1 MQASAAAARY
11 EKDEKPKTKLFSLR
25 TPYMKQGRITQLVA
39 ETENMW
45 IHTKINYEGG
55 ENEIHTHL
63 DEDHSFIVLE
73 GQMSVF
79 DEKGNELKVGKYQGV
94 MIPRGAYY
102 RYLNTGSEN
111 LVVIRVGAGIK
122 GQKQGG
128 QDMRV
133 RPDGKPLIASS
144 EENKTVPPIEDTRFF
159 ADFAGEPNTEKDTRR
174 KGHKEKRRQGD
185 L

>member
-1 MQASAAAARY
+1 
-11 EKDEKPKTKLFSLR
+11 
-25 TPYMKQGRITQLVA
+25 MKQGRITQLVA

-55 ENEIHTHL
+55 ENEIHCHL

-79 DEKGNELKVGKYQGV
+79 DENGNEIKVEKHQGV
-94 MIPRGAYY
+94 MIPKGAYY

-122 GQKQGG
+122 GKAQGG
-128 QDMRV
+128 TDMRV
-133 RPDGKPLIASS
+133 RPDGKPLLANSS
-144 EENKTVPPIEDTRFF
+144 ENKTVTPIEDTRFF
-159 ADFAGEPNTEKDTRR
+159 ADSAG
-174 KGHKEKRRQGD
+174 
-185 L
+185 

>member
-1 MQASAAAARY
+1 MEPAKKLAPT
-11 EKDEKPKTKLFSLR
+11 EKPHTQKFSLR

-79 DEKGNELKVGKYQGV
+79 DEKGGEIKVGKHQGV

-111 LVVIRVGAGIK
+111 LVVLRVGSGIK
-122 GQKQGG
+122 GKAQGG
-128 QDMRV
+128 EEMRV

-144 EENKTVPPIEDTRFF
+144 EENKTVPPIEDTRFY
-159 ADFAGEPNTEKDTRR
+159 ADEAG
-174 KGHKEKRRQGD
+174 
-185 L
+185 

>member
-1 MQASAAAARY
+1 MQPARKL
-11 EKDEKPKTKLFSLR
+11 EPTEAPKAQKFSLR

-55 ENEIHTHL
+55 ENEIHAHL

-79 DEKGNELKVGKYQGV
+79 DEKGNEQKIEKYQGI
-94 MIPRGAYY
+94 MIPKGAYY
-102 RYLNTGSEN
+102 RYLNTGKDN

-122 GQKQGG
+122 GKPQGG
-128 QDMRV
+128 VEMRV
-133 RPDGKPLIASS
+133 RPDGKPLLADS
-144 EENKTVPPIEDTRFF
+144 EENKTVPPLEDTRYF
-159 ADFAGEPNTEKDTRR
+159 ADLAG
-174 KGHKEKRRQGD
+174 
-185 L
+185 

>member
-1 MQASAAAARY
+1 MQPARKL
-11 EKDEKPKTKLFSLR
+11 EAETKPRTQKFSLR

-79 DEKGNELKVGKYQGV
+79 DEKGNEIKVEKHQGV
-94 MIPRGAYY
+94 MIPKGAYY
-102 RYLNTGSEN
+102 RYLNTGKEN

-122 GQKQGG
+122 GKAQGG
-128 QDMRV
+128 VEMRV
-133 RPDGKPLIASS
+133 RPDGKPLLAYS
-144 EENKTVPPIEDTRFF
+144 EENKTVPPIEDTRYF
-159 ADFAGEPNTEKDTRR
+159 ADSAG
-174 KGHKEKRRQGD
+174 
-185 L
+185 

>member
-1 MQASAAAARY
+1 MEATAKVKSNEA
-11 EKDEKPKTKLFSLR
+11 PKAQKFSLK
-25 TPYMKQGRITQLVA
+25 TPYMQQGRITQTVA
-39 ETENMW
+39 RTDNMW
-45 IHTKINYEGG
+45 IACKINAEGG

-79 DEKGNELKVGKYQGV
+79 DEKGNEQKIEKYQGI
-94 MIPRGAYY
+94 MIPKGAYY

-111 LVVIRVGAGIK
+111 LVVLRVGAGIK
-122 GQKQGG
+122 GKAQGG
-128 QDMRV
+128 EEMRV

-159 ADFAGEPNTEKDTRR
+159 ADAAG
-174 KGHKEKRRQGD
+174 
-185 L
+185 

>member
-1 MQASAAAARY
+1 MHAA
-11 EKDEKPKTKLFSLR
+11 KKLNPTEKPHAQKFSLR

-79 DEKGNELKVGKYQGV
+79 DEKGNELKIEKYQGV
-94 MIPRGAYY
+94 MLPKGAYY
-102 RYLNTGSEN
+102 RYLNTGKEN
-111 LVVIRVGAGIK
+111 LVVLRIGAGIK
-122 GQKQGG
+122 DRPQGG
-128 QDMRV
+128 VEMRV
-133 RPDGKPLIASS
+133 RPDGKPLLAESA
-144 EENKTVPPIEDTRFF
+144 ENKTVPPLEDTRFF
-159 ADFAGEPNTEKDTRR
+159 ADSAG
-174 KGHKEKRRQGD
+174 
-185 L
+185 

>member
-1 MQASAAAARY
+1 MQASATAARIQ
-11 EKDEKPKTKLFSLR
+11 KDEKPQTKLFSLR

-39 ETENMW
+39 ETENLW

-94 MIPRGAYY
+94 MIPKGAYY
-102 RYLNTGSEN
+102 RYLNTGAGN
-111 LVVIRVGAGIK
+111 LVVLRIGAGVK
-122 GQKQGG
+122 GQAQGG
-128 QDMRV
+128 VEMRV
-133 RPDGKPLIASS
+133 RPDGKPLLAGSV
-144 EENKTVPPIEDTRFF
+144 ENKTLPPI
-159 ADFAGEPNTEKDTRR
+159 
-174 KGHKEKRRQGD
+174 
-185 L
+185 

>member
-1 MQASAAAARY
+1 MQPARKL
-11 EKDEKPKTKLFSLR
+11 EPETKPSTQKFSLR

-39 ETENMW
+39 ETENMR

-79 DEKGNELKVGKYQGV
+79 DEKGNEIKVEKHQGV
-94 MIPRGAYY
+94 MIPQGAYY
-102 RYLNTGSEN
+102 RYLNTGKEN

-122 GQKQGG
+122 GKPQGG
-128 QDMRV
+128 VKMRV
-133 RPDGKPLIASS
+133 RPDGKPLLAYS
-144 EENKTVPPIEDTRFF
+144 EENKTVPPIEDTRYF
-159 ADFAGEPNTEKDTRR
+159 ADSAG
-174 KGHKEKRRQGD
+174 
-185 L
+185 

>member
-1 MQASAAAARY
+1 MQAARKL
-11 EKDEKPKTKLFSLR
+11 EPTEKPKTQKFSLR

-55 ENEIHTHL
+55 ENEIHCHL

-79 DEKGNELKVGKYQGV
+79 DENGNEQKIEKYQGI
-94 MIPRGAYY
+94 MIPKGAYY
-102 RYLNTGSEN
+102 RYLNTGAEN
-111 LVVIRVGAGIK
+111 LVVLRVGSGIK

-128 QDMRV
+128 EEMRV

-144 EENKTVPPIEDTRFF
+144 EENKTVPPVEDSRFF
-159 ADFAGEPNTEKDTRR
+159 ADSAG
-174 KGHKEKRRQGD
+174 
-185 L
+185 